1 MTIIDNNTVV
11 IFSYTELKSVLEAS
25 NSYTYI
31 YFGANIQLTSGISI
45 SATKVNVVLD
55 GTYENVRYQF
65 EDRKSLSTGDTIS
78 VSGSTTQKVTVKN
91 MDVTGYNY
99 YGIIYVPESDTF
111 KDTVIE
117 YNNITY
123 RGPQITF
130 HPNGLS
136 RYIDCV
142 INIVT
147 NYATTNEVAEC
158 NRIEIG
164 GKTTIVHTSTA
175 DTMFWFRGTVTPY
188 LHILENAQVTLTS
201 TNRELFYGVTN
212 LNFSVL
218 KNATVVIETKNG
230 MGYENFSTNQ
240 VLLDSGSST
249 TITQTRA
256 NGSYPTW
263 FTTGPFI
270 VNSNASL
277 FMYQKSA
284 NTTTNNYN
292 IYFKTNQASLSITNP
307 KHILLYNIKAD
318 TIYTNSQIP
327 FEWQFSRINL
337 WSQANTTSN
346 AGTLDDIPNYYWYK
360 QNALASISGTIS
372 TTATTV
378 TTNNFSSDELQKLF
392 PLSSFQF
399 QGKKVISIG
408 NPIFSVDTITNKD
421 LIITGQTMENAN
433 VQIQYETQ
441 TVRVVSDTKGKFSL
455 TLTAPL
461 AVGTDV
467 KFLINEQPYFSYRNV
482 STVVVDSGE
491 LSLKSAPSEIYFAT
505 IPYSQDPI
513 LCQRKS
519 DLEIVVEDTRVRS
532 TNWKLYAYIEIPL
545 TSNGGYKLTDSLVY
559 IDENQTIIPLS
570 KTPLLIYQGIANGG
584 VAQETKVS
592 FSSHQG
598 ILLRVM
604 NEPLE
609 NGEEYKTNIFWALE
623 E

>member
-11 IFSYTELKSVLEAS
+11 IFSYTELKSVLETS

-31 YFGANIQLTSGISI
+31 YFGANIQLTGGISI
-45 SATKVNVVLD
+45 SATKANVVLD
-55 GTYENVRYQF
+55 GTYENVRYHF
-65 EDRKSLSTGDTIS
+65 EDKKSLSTGDTIS
-78 VSGSTTQKVTVKN
+78 VVGITTQKVTVKN

-99 YGIIYVPESDTF
+99 YGIIYVPESNTF

-136 RYIDCV
+136 RYIDCT

-147 NYATTNEVAEC
+147 NYATANEVAEC

-164 GKTTIVHTSTA
+164 GKTSIIHTSTA

-249 TITQTRA
+249 TITQTGA

-270 VNSNASL
+270 VNSDASL
-277 FMYQKSA
+277 FMYQKST

-292 IYFKTNQASLSITNP
+292 IYFKTSQASLSITNP

-327 FEWQFSRINL
+327 FELQFSRINL
-337 WSQANTTSN
+337 WSQANTTLA
-346 AGTLDDIPNYYWYK
+346 AGTLDDMPNYYWYK
-360 QNALASISGTIS
+360 QDALASISGTIS
-372 TTATTV
+372 ATATTV

-392 PLSSFQF
+392 SLSSFQF

-408 NPIFSVDTITNKD
+408 NPIFSVDTVTNKD
-421 LIITGQTMENAN
+421 LIITGQTAENAN
-433 VQIQYETQ
+433 IQIQYETQ
-441 TVRVVSDTKGKFSL
+441 TVRVISDTNGKFSL
-455 TLTAPL
+455 TLNALL

-467 KFLINEQPYFSYRNV
+467 KFLINEKLYFSYRSI
-482 STVVVDSGE
+482 STIVVDNGE
-491 LSLKSAPSEIYFAT
+491 LILKSATSEIYFST
-505 IPYSQDPI
+505 IPYSYNPI
-513 LCQRKS
+513 LCQRAS
-519 DLEIVVEDTRVRS
+519 DLEIIVEDTRVRS
-532 TNWKLYAYIEIPL
+532 TDWKLYAYIESPL
-545 TSNGGYKLTDSLVY
+545 TSSGGYKLTDSLVY
-559 IDENQTIIPLS
+559 VNENQTIVPLS
-570 KTPLLIYQGIANGG
+570 KTPYLIYRGTTNNG
-584 VAQETKVS
+584 VAKTTTITFPSQE
-592 FSSHQG
+592 G

-604 NEPLE
+604 NEALE